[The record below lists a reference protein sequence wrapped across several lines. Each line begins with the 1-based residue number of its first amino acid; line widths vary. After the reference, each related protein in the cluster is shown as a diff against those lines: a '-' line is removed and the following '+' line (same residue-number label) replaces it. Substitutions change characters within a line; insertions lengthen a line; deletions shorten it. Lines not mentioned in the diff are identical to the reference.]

1 MKHIN
6 LFRAIPVGCVLA
18 AVTYMVGSEISRG
31 PVGDKVVGALVFIV
45 AGVFYIQIRL
55 GHLPWF
61 EKKDGK
67 AHRFILWLEDVF
79 PSLRGPRK

>member
-6 LFRAIPVGCVLA
+6 LFRAMPVGCALA
-18 AVTYMVGSEISRG
+18 AVVYVAGAELSRS
-31 PVGDKVVGALVFIV
+31 PTGDKMAVLLGVVV

-55 GHLPWF
+55 GRLPWF

-67 AHRFILWLEDVF
+67 AHRLI
-79 PSLRGPRK
+79 